1 MILLGTIVRLQ
12 IQLAPLKQGEGK
24 ARVYRPDGIL
34 AVPTLDVAPAGV
46 TAELDGRHVLD
57 AHHPAHPRSRNR
69 GDNGVSVG
77 FTGHYDAMRARNGDR
92 AADGV
97 AGENI
102 LVAHDGIVAPA
113 DIAAGL
119 AIETAAGLLLLDQVI
134 PAPPCAEFSRW
145 VMSYPEGVP
154 PDRSVTGTLQFLGD
168 GMRGFYAVAA
178 GPARIAIGDRVFARM
193 AGE

>member
-1 MILLGTIVRLQ
+1 MILLGTLVRLQ
-12 IQLAPLKQGEGK
+12 IQLMPLKQGEGK

-119 AIETAAGLLLLDQVI
+119 LFLDQVI

-145 VMSYPEGVP
+145 IMRFPEGVP

-168 GMRGFYAVAA
+168 GMRGFYAAAA